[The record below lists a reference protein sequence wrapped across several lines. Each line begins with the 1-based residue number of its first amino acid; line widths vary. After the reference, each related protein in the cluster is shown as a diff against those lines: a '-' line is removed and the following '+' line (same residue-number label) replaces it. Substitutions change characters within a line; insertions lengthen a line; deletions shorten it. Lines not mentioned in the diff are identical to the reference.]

1 MKSSH
6 IVLVDNASVIADALA
21 QKNIDTSSIFVP
33 ALAQASD
40 VCEQL
45 SSMGITREAAARLV
59 QYKID
64 TLVLGRLQTNVY
76 VLVAGDECMVIDPGA
91 HADRIVEYVTTTY
104 PNAVISKV
112 VATHGHG
119 DHIGAIEELL
129 TLCEQTYGTR
139 PEYSISLFDHLLSQD
154 IDLNMGKIFNRHGVA
169 APAAD
174 KTFGEGDTLCL
185 DDFEMKVM
193 ATPGHTF
200 GSCCFYHKTNYV
212 NQVVAALA
220 ALAASV
226 YFGDEDQTCKYI
238 CAPIA
243 FVGDTIFPSSAG
255 RTDTPSG
262 NADHLNKTL
271 IRLIADLDPETLLL
285 PGHGATTYIEVE
297 TETNPALL
305 NAIRLSKFPGYNK
318 PVVKK

>member
-21 QKNIDTSSIFVP
+21 QNNVEISSVFVP
-33 ALAQASD
+33 ALAQSSTVVD
-40 VCEQL
+40 EL
-45 SSMGITREAAARLV
+45 SSMGITREVASNLT

-76 VLVAGDECMVIDPGA
+76 LLIAGDECMVIDPGA

-104 PNAVISKV
+104 PNVVITKV

-119 DHIGAIEELL
+119 DHIAAVEELL
-129 TLCEQTYGTR
+129 DLCEQTFGTR

-154 IDLNMGKIFNRHGVA
+154 PDQNMGKIFNRHGVV

-174 KTFGEGDTLCL
+174 KTFGEGDTLRL
-185 DDFEMKVM
+185 GDFEMDVM

-200 GSCCFYHKTNYV
+200 GSCCFYHKTAYV

-220 ALAASV
+220 SLAASI
-226 YFGDEDQTCKYI
+226 YFGNEDQSCKYI

-271 IRLIADLDPETLLL
+271 IRLIADFDMETLLL

-297 TETNPALL
+297 TETNPILL
-305 NAIRLSKFPGYNK
+305 NAIRMSKFPGYNK